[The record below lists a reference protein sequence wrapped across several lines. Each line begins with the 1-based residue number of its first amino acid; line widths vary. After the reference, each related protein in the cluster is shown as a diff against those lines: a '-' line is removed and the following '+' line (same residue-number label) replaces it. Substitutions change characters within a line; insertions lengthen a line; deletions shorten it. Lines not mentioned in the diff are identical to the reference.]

1 MNTTIEPDMD
11 PVDIKTQF
19 KNFLKENLSTLQEEA
34 KKCTNLGNLET
45 FLLDAVTNFENNKQ
59 LTKPEENDK
68 SASEEIVQWFKYPM
82 DNYKLVYDACFT
94 LEEKKIFKR
103 INTKDNVK
111 TGFSL
116 ALVILLEIATTLL
129 ISAMPGGVFI
139 CLYALAEG
147 VYTALP
153 IGLIDSA
160 KKNTDFI
167 TKLNEI
173 MKGGM
178 RGGELDDL
186 VIFTEKDVEELKKI
200 ALANGGQVIG
210 SAKPLS
216 SLSQE
221 ELGNAIHYLSD
232 ETSDETLKTV
242 RENVIKELTKKTV
255 DHILTTALSNIKNR
269 ALLGN
274 TIIQHGGK
282 RNNKGRTKRKSK
294 NKRKNKSKTKR
305 K

>member
-160 KKNTDFI
+160 KKNTALI
-167 TKLNEI
+167 NELNEI

-178 RGGELDDL
+178 REG
-186 VIFTEKDVEELKKI
+186 IFTEKDVEEFKKI

-269 ALLGN
+269 AN